1 MKVLIIDNYDSFTFN
16 LYQLISVV
24 TNTEVLVCRN
34 NEITLSE
41 IREMQPTHIILSP
54 GPGHPA
60 IDRDF
65 GVCKDVIHSASDLK
79 ARILGVCLGHQ
90 GIAQHSGGQVVR
102 AAQPVHGKMSRIKL
116 VADSPL
122 FAGLSSG
129 TPVMRYHSLI
139 ADRSSLPASLEV
151 VAEVDG
157 SPELVMALQ
166 DKSKNLYGL
175 QFHPESVGTPL
186 GQKIIENFIEL
197 C

>member
-1 MKVLIIDNYDSFTFN
+1 MKILIIDNYDSFTFN

-24 TNTEVLVCRN
+24 TKGEVIVRRN
-34 NEITLSE
+34 NEISLDE
-41 IREMQPTHIILSP
+41 IRQMQPSHIILSP

-65 GVCKDVIHSASDLK
+65 GVCKDVVKSASALS

-90 GIAQHSGGQVVR
+90 GIAQHCGGQVVR
-102 AAQPVHGKMSRIKL
+102 AAQPVHGKMSSLKL
-116 VADSPL
+116 IADSPL
-122 FAGLSSG
+122 FAGIESG
-129 TPVMRYHSLI
+129 ARVMRYHSLI
-139 ADRSSLPASLEV
+139 ADRNSLPSNLEV

-157 SPELVMALQ
+157 APELVMALQ
-166 DKSKNLYGL
+166 EKSRKLFGL

-186 GQKIIENFIEL
+186 GQRIIENFIQL